1 MSQAGLKRLNYSDS
15 ASDCENRRFSSLYYF
30 VSRVVHTHASGLARQ
45 YDSPINKLALAMSA
59 KGLDDY
65 SQGVLWIWRK

>member
-1 MSQAGLKRLNYSDS
+1 MKA
-15 ASDCENRRFSSLYYF
+15 
-30 VSRVVHTHASGLARQ
+30 HASGLARQ
-45 YDSPINKLALAMSA
+45 YDSPINNIALAMSA